1 VVPSVNPHY
10 SLKIENGRIFVSSKN
25 RRTDFTPRFLYLN
38 KKGRRAFVD
47 FGRYETRYDASRRRW
62 MFRRLS
68 LSESDYFK
76 VFSRNI
82 ALQPY
87 FFYRGDV
94 FVYELARNNAS

>member
-1 VVPSVNPHY
+1 MNPRY
-10 SLKIENGRIFVSSKN
+10 SLKIVGRRILVSSKN
-25 RRTDFTPRFLYLN
+25 QRADFMPRFLYLN

-62 MFRRLS
+62 IFRRLS
-68 LSESDYFK
+68 LSESDYFTI
-76 VFSRNI
+76 FSRNI

-94 FVYELARNNAS
+94 FVFESARKTPGEG